1 MDKRLLTFVVSLS
14 LSLFLVNMYFQKQ
27 HDEALRVWNEQNKAK
42 TELVKKVSEPGPISL
57 PEATEDSPRLSV
69 SKKTEEQFYVLQNA
83 FHQLV
88 FSNYGGALAEINLP
102 FQTPENPKSVVKEI
116 EFDRDMVEHHPEN
129 AHFPAHAYFTPGQ
142 SATDF
147 VKHESGQLGGYYP
160 LIRRDLIQKD
170 ANKSVNVPP
179 RYYATNLVSEYP
191 ELAELVYTVKAFTKD
206 SIVFEARQSNRK
218 ITKTYTISDEENG
231 GPYTID
237 LNVKIDGDA
246 RGLWLTSGVPEA
258 EWISGGIAPAL
269 KYRITR
275 NNKPAVEAI
284 DLPQDTTTV
293 SSLNPD
299 WLCNSNGFFGMIL
312 DPLTE
317 AGPGLRSTFVS
328 GEKVPSRLVEID
340 QEYNL
345 YPAEKMPGYQL
356 MVPLKSAPGSSDF
369 RIFAGPFSSDILKQ
383 VDATYSNAETG
394 YNPDYIA
401 CQTFHGWFSFISEP
415 FAKLLFWLM
424 QGFHFLTHSWGLS
437 IILLTVALRIMLYP
451 LNAWSVKSTIKMQ
464 QIAPEVK
471 AIQDKYK
478 KDPSKSQMEI
488 INLYRERGVNP
499 LSGCL
504 PMLIQMP
511 FLIGMFDLLKSTF
524 ELRGAS
530 FIPGWINDLSAP
542 DVLFSWKY
550 PIFFIGNDFHLLPFL
565 LGGVMFLQQKMMS
578 PAPSDPNEMTDAQRQ
593 QKAMGTMMTV
603 VFTLMF
609 YHFPSGLNLYWLSS
623 MVLGIAQQWWTSKQM
638 QSKPALIKK

>member
-1 MDKRLLTFVVSLS
+1 MPISRLTPTS
-14 LSLFLVNMYFQKQ
+14 
-27 HDEALRVWNEQNKAK
+27 LRVLQLLISSNM
-42 TELVKKVSEPGPISL
+42 KVVNW
-57 PEATEDSPRLSV
+57 A
-69 SKKTEEQFYVLQNA
+69 VL
-83 FHQLV
+83 
-88 FSNYGGALAEINLP
+88 
-102 FQTPENPKSVVKEI
+102 
-116 EFDRDMVEHHPEN
+116 
-129 AHFPAHAYFTPGQ
+129 
-142 SATDF
+142 
-147 VKHESGQLGGYYP
+147 P
-160 LIRRDLIQKD
+160 LIRRDLIQQDSSKT
-170 ANKSVNVPP
+170 VNVPP

-191 ELAELVYTVKAFTKD
+191 ELAELVYTVKEFTKD
-206 SIVFEARQSNRK
+206 KIIFEARQSHRK
-218 ITKTYTISDEENG
+218 ITKTYRISDEQKG

-246 RGLWLTSGVPEA
+246 KGIWLTSGVPEV
-258 EWISGGIAPAL
+258 EWISGGTAPSL

-275 NNKPAVEAI
+275 NNKAAVEAI

-340 QEYNL
+340 QQYDL

-356 MVPLKSAPGSSDF
+356 MVPLKSAAGSTDF
-369 RIFAGPFSSDILKQ
+369 RIFAGPFSSDILKL
-383 VDATYSNAETG
+383 VDLTYSNAETG

-424 QGFHFLTHSWGLS
+424 QAFHFITNSWGFS

-542 DVLFSWKY
+542 DVLFSWNY

-578 PAPSDPNEMTDAQRQ
+578 PTPLDPNDMTDAQRQ

-638 QSKPALIKK
+638 QAKPVLIKK